1 MTLQSLL
8 FKSLRKAACMQTTAQ
23 PHDVASQLVEAP
35 GMSAF
40 KIKGVAYLGHLDYC
54 RRFIPG
60 GQERFIHAL
69 PESLRS
75 FFEQQFLPGNWYDVF
90 PLAASGFVCA
100 ELLQMPFYEFIRMRS
115 TVQAKEDVKGV
126 YRIFFAI
133 FSTKSIAA
141 KLPKLFFQYFNFG
154 EIALVKSETYRVEV
168 ARKGVPALLVNW
180 QNGVLQGYL
189 EVVLQM
195 AGAKEPVIEF
205 GEPQPTGKAG
215 VHEIVTVP
223 TIVTWT

>member
-1 MTLQSLL
+1 MTLQSLI

-23 PHDVASQLVEAP
+23 PHDVASQLAEAP

-60 GQERFIHAL
+60 GQEGFIHAL

-154 EIALVKSETYRVEV
+154 EIALVKSETYWVEV

-205 GEPQPTGKAG
+205 GEPQPTGMAG

-223 TIVTWT
+223 TTVTWT